1 MTASLTDF
9 QKRLCN
15 RLQRGLPLVSQ
26 PFAQMARELGHSE
39 AEVLD
44 QTRHLRSVGVLRRI
58 CAVLNQRALG
68 MASTLVAAHVPEEQ
82 VPTVTAAINALPGV
96 SHNYLRRHEFN
107 LWFTLQA
114 ESPEQLHLNLMELQ
128 TRFDV
133 EFHSLPVT
141 RVFKLDVRFD
151 AESDDDVLLRDVER
165 VPGTEPV
172 ILREEQKQLL
182 THLRDGLDVTSRPFD
197 AVRPATMAEPE
208 MFALLAELI
217 EVGVI
222 RRIAGVLNH
231 HKLGFTANV
240 MFAGQIDPGH
250 TVEAGRW
257 LAHSGVV
264 SHCYER
270 QIPASMAPGWPYN
283 LFAMMHGR
291 TMGQIQHT
299 IDRLTE
305 AFGVL
310 SFELLP
316 TLAELKKQ
324 PVRHSFA

>member
-1 MTASLTDF
+1 MTVSLTDF

-15 RLQRGLPLVSQ
+15 RLQRGLPLMAQ
-26 PFAQMARELGHSE
+26 PFAEIASELECTE
-39 AEVLD
+39 AQVLD
-44 QTRHLRSVGVLRRI
+44 EMEALKSSGVLRRI
-58 CAVLNQRALG
+58 SAVLNQRALG
-68 MASTLVAAHVPEEQ
+68 MASTLVTAHIPEEQ
-82 VPTVTAAINALPGV
+82 LAVVTAAINALPGV
-96 SHNYLRRHEFN
+96 SHNYLRNHQFN
-107 LWFTLQA
+107 LWFTLQTL
-114 ESPEQLHLNLMELQ
+114 SPEQLRLSLLDLQ
-128 TRFDV
+128 ARFGI

-141 RVFKLDVRFD
+141 HVFKLDVRFD

-165 VPGTEPV
+165 VPRTEPV
-172 ILREEQKQLL
+172 ALRDEQKQLL
-182 THLRDGLDVTSRPFD
+182 TALRNGLEIASRPFD
-197 AVRPATMAEPE
+197 AIRPSGMPEPE

-240 MFAGQIDPGH
+240 MFAGQVDPDH
-250 TVEAGRW
+250 VIEAGRW
-257 LAHSGVV
+257 LAHSGLV

-270 QIPASMAPGWPYN
+270 QTFQGWPYN

-291 TMGQIQHT
+291 TMGQIQNT
-299 IDRLTE
+299 LDR
-305 AFGVL
+305 FKQIHPVR

-324 PVRHSFA
+324 PVRHTFA

>member
-15 RLQRGLPLVSQ
+15 RLQRGLPLVSR
-26 PFAQMARELGHSE
+26 PFAAIGADLECAE
-39 AEVLD
+39 VEVLD
-44 QTRHLRSVGVLRRI
+44 QAHLLQSTGVLRRI

-68 MASTLVAAHVPEEQ
+68 MASTLVAARVPDEQ
-82 VPTVTAAINALPGV
+82 VPTVTAAVNALPGV

-114 ESPEQLHLNLMELQ
+114 ESPEQLRHNLIELQ
-128 TRFDV
+128 ARFDV

-172 ILREEQKQLL
+172 VLREEQKQLL
-182 THLRDGLDVTSRPFD
+182 MHLRDGLDVASRPFD

-208 MFALLAELI
+208 MLALLAELI
-217 EVGVI
+217 EAGVI

-240 MFAGQIDPGH
+240 MFAGQVDPGH
-250 TVEAGRW
+250 IVEAGRW

-270 QIPASMAPGWPYN
+270 QIPASMAPGWPHN

-291 TMGQIQHT
+291 TMAQIQHT
-299 IDRLTE
+299 IDRFTE
-305 AFGVL
+305 AFPIP

-316 TLAELKKQ
+316 TLAELKKE

>member
-1 MTASLTDF
+1 MTVSLTDF

-15 RLQRGLPLVSQ
+15 RLQRGLPLVAQ
-26 PFAQMARELGHSE
+26 PFAEIASELECVE
-39 AEVLD
+39 AEVLNE
-44 QTRHLRSVGVLRRI
+44 TEALKSSGVLRRI
-58 CAVLNQRALG
+58 SAVLNQRALG
-68 MASTLVAAHVPEEQ
+68 VASTLVTAHVPQEQ
-82 VPTVTAAINALPGV
+82 LAVVTAAINALSGV
-96 SHNYLRRHEFN
+96 SHNYLRSHPFN
-107 LWFTLQA
+107 LWFTLQTP
-114 ESPEQLHLNLMELQ
+114 SPEQLRLSLLDLQ
-128 TRFDV
+128 ARFGI

-141 RVFKLDVRFD
+141 HVFKLDVRFD
-151 AESDDDVLLRDVER
+151 AESNDDVLLRDVER

-172 ILREEQKQLL
+172 TLRDEQKQLL
-182 THLRDGLDVTSRPFD
+182 TALRNGIEIVSRPFD
-197 AVRPATMAEPE
+197 AIRPASMPEPE

-222 RRIAGVLNH
+222 RRIAGILNH

-240 MFAGQIDPGH
+240 MFAGQVDPDH
-250 TVEAGRW
+250 VIEAGRW
-257 LAHSGVV
+257 LAHSGLV

-270 QIPASMAPGWPYN
+270 QTFEGWPYN

-299 IDRLTE
+299 LDRFTQIHPV
-305 AFGVL
+305 G

-324 PVRHSFA
+324 PVRHTFA

>member
-1 MTASLTDF
+1 MIASLTDF

-26 PFAQMARELGHSE
+26 PFAAIAADLGSTE
-39 AEVLD
+39 TEVLD
-44 QTRHLRSVGVLRRI
+44 QTRQLRAGGVLRRI

-68 MASTLVAAHVPEEQ
+68 MASTLVAAHVPDEQ
-82 VPTVTAAINALPGV
+82 VSTVTAAVNALPGV

-107 LWFTLQA
+107 MWFTLQA
-114 ESPEQLHLNLMELQ
+114 ESPEQLHLRLTELAA
-128 TRFDV
+128 RFDI

-151 AESDDDVLLRDVER
+151 AESDDHVLLRDVER

-172 ILREEQKQLL
+172 ILREEHKQLL
-182 THLRDGLDVTSRPFD
+182 THLADGLDVTSRPFD
-197 AVRPATMAEPE
+197 AVRPATMAEHE
-208 MFALLAELI
+208 MLALLAELV

-240 MFAGQIDPGH
+240 MFVGQVDPGH
-250 TVEAGRW
+250 IVEVGRW
-257 LAHSGVV
+257 LAHSGTV

-270 QIPASMAPGWPYN
+270 QVPASLGSRWPYN

-291 TMGQIQHT
+291 TMPQIQHT
-299 IDRLTE
+299 IDRFTE
-305 AFGVL
+305 AL
-310 SFELLP
+310 HIPSFDLLP

-324 PVRHSFA
+324 PVHHSFA

>member
-1 MTASLTDF
+1 MIVSLTDF
-9 QKRLCN
+9 EKRLCN

-26 PFAQMARELGHSE
+26 PFAQIAADLASSE
-39 AEVLD
+39 AEVLE
-44 QTRHLRSVGVLRRI
+44 QARQLKASGVLRRI

-68 MASTLVAAHVPEEQ
+68 MASTLVAAHVPDEQ
-82 VPTVTAAINALPGV
+82 VSTVTAAVNALPGV
-96 SHNYLRRHEFN
+96 SHNYLRNHRFN

-114 ESPEQLHLNLMELQ
+114 ESPEQLRLSLVELQ
-128 TRFDV
+128 VRFDI

-165 VPGTEPV
+165 VPETEPV
-172 ILREEQKQLL
+172 ALRDEQKQLL
-182 THLRDGLDVTSRPFD
+182 TGLRDGLAIVARPFD
-197 AVRPATMAEPE
+197 AVRPASMAELE

-217 EVGVI
+217 EAGVI

-240 MFAGQIDPGH
+240 MFAAQVDSAH
-250 TVEAGRW
+250 VVEAGRQ
-257 LAHSGVV
+257 LAHSGTV

-270 QIPASMAPGWPYN
+270 QVFEGWPYN

-291 TMGQIQHT
+291 TMAQIQHT
-299 IDRLTE
+299 IDRFTE
-305 AFGVL
+305 AHPVR

>member
-1 MTASLTDF
+1 MTVSLTDF
-9 QKRLCN
+9 EKRLCN

-26 PFAQMARELGHSE
+26 PFAEIAADLASTE
-39 AEVLD
+39 AEVLE
-44 QTRHLRSVGVLRRI
+44 QAQRLKASGVLRRI

-68 MASTLVAAHVPEEQ
+68 MASTLVTAHVPDEQ
-82 VPTVTAAINALPGV
+82 VRPVTAAVNALPGV
-96 SHNYLRRHEFN
+96 SHNYLRNHEFN

-114 ESPEQLHLNLMELQ
+114 ESPEQLQLSLVDLQ
-128 TRFDV
+128 GRFDIT
-133 EFHSLPVT
+133 FHSLPVT

-165 VPGTEPV
+165 VPETQPV
-172 ILREEQKQLL
+172 ALRDEQKQLL
-182 THLRDGLDVTSRPFD
+182 TGLRDGLAIVSRPFD
-197 AVRPATMAEPE
+197 AVRPAMMAEPE

-217 EVGVI
+217 EAGVI
-222 RRIAGVLNH
+222 RRVAGVLNH

-240 MFAGQIDPGH
+240 MFAAHVDPAH
-250 TVEAGRW
+250 IVDAGRR
-257 LAHSGVV
+257 LAHSGAV

-270 QIPASMAPGWPYN
+270 QVFEGWPYN

-291 TMGQIQHT
+291 TMAQIQHT
-299 IDRLTE
+299 IDRFTE
-305 AFGVL
+305 AHPVR

>member
-1 MTASLTDF
+1 MTAALTEF
-9 QKRLCN
+9 HKRLCN
-15 RLQRGLPLVSQ
+15 HLQRGLPIVSQ
-26 PFAQMARELGHSE
+26 PFAEIAAELE
-39 AEVLD
+39 CTEVDVLD
-44 QTRHLRSVGVLRRI
+44 QSKELNASGVLRRI

-68 MASTLVAAHVPEEQ
+68 MASTLVTAHVPDEQ
-82 VPTVTAAINALPGV
+82 LVTVTAAINALPGV
-96 SHNYLRRHEFN
+96 SHNYLRNHRFN
-107 LWFTLQA
+107 VWFTLQA
-114 ESPEQLHLNLMELQ
+114 ESSEQLHLCLVELRA
-128 TRFDV
+128 RFDIA
-133 EFHSLPVT
+133 FHSLPVT
-141 RVFKLDVRFD
+141 HVFKLDVRFD
-151 AESDDDVLLRDVER
+151 AGSDDGVLLRDVER
-165 VPGTEPV
+165 VPGTEAV
-172 ILREEQKQLL
+172 ALRDEQKQVL
-182 THLRDGLDVTSRPFD
+182 TGLRDGLDIVSRPFD
-197 AVRPATMAEPE
+197 TVRPTGMAEPE

-240 MFAGQIDPGH
+240 MLAAQVDPKHVID
-250 TVEAGRW
+250 AGRW
-257 LAHSGVV
+257 LAHSGTV

-270 QIPASMAPGWPYN
+270 QVFEGWPYN

-291 TMGQIQHT
+291 TMAQIQHT

-305 AFGVL
+305 AHPIR

>member
-1 MTASLTDF
+1 MIASLTDF

-15 RLQRGLPLVSQ
+15 RLQRGLPLVSR
-26 PFAQMARELGHSE
+26 PFAAIAADLGCTE
-39 AEVLD
+39 AEALD
-44 QTRHLRSVGVLRRI
+44 QTRQLQASGVLRRI

-68 MASTLVAAHVPEEQ
+68 MASTLVAAHVPDEQ
-82 VPTVTAAINALPGV
+82 VPTVTAAVNALPGV

-114 ESPEQLHLNLMELQ
+114 ESPEQLHHHLIELAA
-128 TRFDV
+128 RFDI

-172 ILREEQKQLL
+172 VLREEQKQLL
-182 THLRDGLDVTSRPFD
+182 TNLADGLDVTSRPFD
-197 AVRPATMAEPE
+197 AVLPATMAEAE
-208 MFALLAELI
+208 MFALLAELM
-217 EVGVI
+217 EAGVI

-240 MFAGQIDPGH
+240 MFVGQLDPGH
-250 TVEAGRW
+250 IVEAGRW
-257 LAHSGVV
+257 LAHSGLV

-270 QIPASMAPGWPYN
+270 QIPPSMVPRWLYN

-291 TMGQIQHT
+291 TMAQIQHT
-299 IDRLTE
+299 IDRFTE

>member
-1 MTASLTDF
+1 MTTSLTDF

-26 PFAQMARELGHSE
+26 PFAEIAGDLGRTES
-39 AEVLD
+39 EVLD
-44 QTRHLRSVGVLRRI
+44 QTRQLEAAGVLRRI

-68 MASTLVAAHVPEEQ
+68 MASTLATAHVPDEQ
-82 VPTVTAAINALPGV
+82 VPTVTTAVNALSGV
-96 SHNYLRRHEFN
+96 SHNYLRKHEFN
-107 LWFTLQA
+107 MWFTLQA
-114 ESPEQLHLNLMELQ
+114 KSVEQLHLNLIELQ
-128 TRFDV
+128 ARFDI

-172 ILREEQKQLL
+172 ALREEQKQLL
-182 THLRDGLDVTSRPFD
+182 TGLRDGLEVTSRPFD

-217 EVGVI
+217 EAGVI

-240 MFAGQIDPGH
+240 MFVGQVGPEHI
-250 TVEAGRW
+250 VEAGRW
-257 LAHSGVV
+257 LAHSGTV

-270 QIPASMAPGWPYN
+270 QIPMSIGKGWPYN

-291 TMGQIQHT
+291 TMAQIQHT
-299 IDRLTE
+299 IDRFTE
-305 AFGVL
+305 TFSIR

-324 PVRHSFA
+324 RVRHSFV

>member
-1 MTASLTDF
+1 MIAPLTDL

-26 PFAQMARELGHSE
+26 PFAQMATDLGCTE
-39 AEVLD
+39 ADVLD
-44 QTRHLRSVGVLRRI
+44 QARRLQADGVLRRI

-68 MASTLVAAHVPEEQ
+68 MASTLVAAHVPDEQ

-114 ESPEQLHLNLMELQ
+114 ASNEQLHHNLIELAA
-128 TRFDV
+128 RFDI

-151 AESDDDVLLRDVER
+151 AEGDEDVLLRDVER
-165 VPGTEPV
+165 MPQTEPV
-172 ILREEQKQLL
+172 ALRDEHKLLL
-182 THLRDGLDVTSRPFD
+182 THLADGLDVTSRPFD

-217 EVGVI
+217 EAGVI

-231 HKLGFTANV
+231 HKLGLAANV
-240 MFAGQIDPGH
+240 MFVGQVDPDRI
-250 TVEAGRW
+250 VEAGRW
-257 LAHSGVV
+257 LTHSGAV

-270 QIPASMAPGWPYN
+270 QVPASLGSRWPYN

-291 TMGQIQHT
+291 TMAQIQHT
-299 IDRLTE
+299 IDRFTGT
-305 AFGVL
+305 FPIP
-310 SFELLP
+310 SFDLLP